1 MDELI
6 FYDCVFRSGAPF
18 LKDNQAETRFAR
30 SHQISIIKQ
39 LAQPVQL
46 KEKTFLNN

>member
-1 MDELI
+1 MDELM

-30 SHQISIIKQ
+30 SHQISIIKH
-39 LAQPVQL
+39 LAQPFQQ
-46 KEKTFLNN
+46 KGKHS